1 MNTEVDYKSH
11 YMQNPFDTLTKE
23 KLDRLEKHC
32 KKAIHF
38 ERGNIQEEHQTVL
51 DLLYKYKEQQAE
63 LEKKDKVINEMA
75 KHIQEN
81 EFYDDIICMEKNCKN
96 EECHGE
102 CGEDCIK
109 EHFTNK
115 VEREGK

>member
-1 MNTEVDYKSH
+1 MNIEEAKERCKE
-11 YMQNPFDTLTKE
+11 LTKE
-23 KLDRLEKHC
+23 AQASWIGLSNI
-32 KKAIHF
+32 KAIS
-38 ERGNIQEEHQTVL
+38 TVL
-51 DLLYKYKEQQAE
+51 SE

-109 EHFTNK
+109 EYFTNK